1 VSAAVYEFIRCIV
14 IPLAVVALVLGVGMI
29 ARAMSD
35 E

>member
-1 VSAAVYEFIRCIV
+1 VSTAVYEFIRCIV